1 MLNNYCFS
9 SPQCHLFNFPL
20 WSCYFLHTFSLS
32 CLSLLFLSKFLP
44 SFKVHLKFLHPQR
57 CPGYSGSQCRTPKAL
72 IICFPRIKHYCKLTC
87 VIHKI
92 WVHPC
97 LASPLVLNCSRMST
111 TLLPC
116 HLITTCSNT
125 ANGVSHC
132 PLTGM
137 EPPKGHRAPQ
147 GPTLGQPAPEGKKKP
162 SVEQQRLKEKGL
174 WSPTILVWISA
185 LPAAYLYDSGH
196 CQTEPQF
203 SHQFHECDY

>member
-1 MLNNYCFS
+1 M
-9 SPQCHLFNFPL
+9 
-20 WSCYFLHTFSLS
+20 
-32 CLSLLFLSKFLP
+32 
-44 SFKVHLKFLHPQR
+44 HLKFLHPQR

-147 GPTLGQPAPEGKKKP
+147 GPTLGQPAPEGKKKNICRATT
-162 SVEQQRLKEKGL
+162 SEGKGAL
-174 WSPTILVWISA
+174 ESNHTSLNLSPA
-185 LPAAYLYDSGH
+185 CCLPV
-196 CQTEPQF
+196 
-203 SHQFHECDY
+203 